1 MLTIVATVML
11 TALLSLACW
20 YDVRER
26 RIPNALT
33 LAGVAAGLALRIPLG
48 GVGVLDGMGGVLVAL
63 LLALPI
69 FALGFLGGGDVKLL
83 GAVGAF
89 VGLGQLFGTLALV
102 AIAGGILALLE
113 AARRRVFVRSLANTY
128 DFAKDWVLFA
138 RAGAAIRL
146 RQPGTMTVPYGLAI
160 ATGTLLWWFRG
171 GLLP

>member
-1 MLTIVATVML
+1 MLMIVSTVML
-11 TALLSLACW
+11 VALLALACW
-20 YDVRER
+20 CDVRER
-26 RIPNALT
+26 RIPNPIT
-33 LAGVAAGLALRIPLG
+33 LAGVVVGLALRVPLG
-48 GVGVLDGMGGVLVAL
+48 GVAVLDGLGGTLVAL
-63 LLALPI
+63 VLALPI

-89 VGLGQLFGTLALV
+89 VGLGELFGTLALV
-102 AIAGGILALLE
+102 AIAGGVLALLE
-113 AARRRVFVRSLANTY
+113 AAWRRVFVRSLANTY

-146 RQPGTMTVPYGLAI
+146 RQPGTLTVPYGLAI